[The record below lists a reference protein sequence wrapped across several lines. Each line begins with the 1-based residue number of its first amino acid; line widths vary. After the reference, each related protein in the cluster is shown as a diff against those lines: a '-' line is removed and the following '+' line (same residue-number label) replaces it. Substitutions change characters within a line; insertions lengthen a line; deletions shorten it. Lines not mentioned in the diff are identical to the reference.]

1 MMLRPS
7 RRSTLEAGT
16 EDTGATEGLLK
27 APKPPKLAAAA
38 GAGAGAGAALLR
50 PEKRSRLAE
59 AGAGTEAGAELKS
72 ANKSCEACGAGA
84 AWRDAGAALGGDSNF
99 W

>member
-1 MMLRPS
+1 MLRPS

-16 EDTGATEGLLK
+16 EAAGATEGLLK

-38 GAGAGAGAALLR
+38 GTGAGAALLR

-84 AWRDAGAALGGDSNF
+84 AWRDAGAALKRSKSSGGC
-99 W
+99 